1 MTMFKSK
8 SQAPFFSHSRTI
20 GLIIK
25 SVRAVFSFLGTI
37 FTLITMTAIVCGLSL
52 GGIFWVYGRDLPSHK
67 SLAQYKPP
75 TISRIYSAEG
85 KIIDEFAKER
95 RLFTPA
101 NEIPALIKH
110 AFISS
115 EDKNFYDHPGY
126 DLRGILAALFDA
138 IQSRGKRIRGA
149 STITQQVM
157 KNFLLDRSRRAER
170 KVKEIILATR
180 IERSLSKEQILELY
194 LNEIFLG
201 QNSYGVTAASQT
213 YFNKTLDELAP
224 NEAAFLA
231 ALPKA
236 PSDYHPVREKNR
248 LLERRNYVLKE
259 MFQNEY
265 LSKEVYEYE
274 LTRPIRSV
282 QGLDYAGFRSELPS
296 RNYFTD
302 EIRRQLSR
310 TFGEEE
316 FFTGGMTVRSTFD
329 PLLQRKAALALQRG
343 LEKYDRKQ
351 GVWRGTGKTIPF
363 EILNDEAL
371 EIIESNAELML
382 EEVGVAFVNNPNAL
396 ELWRNAGADV
406 DGERV
411 HVPKGLAR
419 NLIKTAPANF
429 IQHARNPNRSVEI
442 GGNSLVCAP
451 VYGPPFVRD
460 LDGGRRYATIE
471 DFQKFVKLG
480 YMSKWLHHSGGTL
493 CEPTDIPVNKRHL
506 DMLLAHMTLSDKPF
520 MGSVT
525 EPSRAQDSVDMC
537 EILFGSD
544 FVQNKTVMT
553 SLINI
558 NSPMTFDDVMMGAM
572 EVYAKNNQAC
582 IVSPF
587 IVGGAMAPVSIA
599 GTLTQVLAEVLA
611 GVAYNQLIRPGAP
624 VIFGTFV
631 SSIDMNSGAPTFG
644 TPEASH
650 ILYGAGQLARRLKL
664 PFRSGGG
671 LCGSKLPDAQAA
683 YESAN
688 TLNAALLG
696 GVNFMLHSCGW
707 LEGGLVSSFEK
718 FVMDADQL
726 GVLHQMAKG
735 IAMDENAQALDAIRE
750 VGPGG
755 HYLGCAHTQ
764 ANFKSAFWRSDLFDY
779 KPFETWQEEGSLDTM
794 KIASRRAKILLDNYV
809 KPSLDIGVEEALN
822 AFVSNKKTSM
832 PDSFT

>member
-1 MTMFKSK
+1 MNRGRRS
-8 SQAPFFSHSRTI
+8 SGGSAARREARTI
-20 GLIIK
+20 QKIE
-25 SVRAVFSFLGTI
+25 FSKYI
-37 FTLITMTAIVCGLSL
+37 
-52 GGIFWVYGRDLPSHK
+52 
-67 SLAQYKPP
+67 
-75 TISRIYSAEG
+75 
-85 KIIDEFAKER
+85 
-95 RLFTPA
+95 
-101 NEIPALIKH
+101 
-110 AFISS
+110 
-115 EDKNFYDHPGY
+115 
-126 DLRGILAALFDA
+126 
-138 IQSRGKRIRGA
+138 
-149 STITQQVM
+149 
-157 KNFLLDRSRRAER
+157 ER
-170 KVKEIILATR
+170 KI
-180 IERSLSKEQILELY
+180 
-194 LNEIFLG
+194 
-201 QNSYGVTAASQT
+201 
-213 YFNKTLDELAP
+213 P
-224 NEAAFLA
+224 N
-231 ALPKA
+231 
-236 PSDYHPVREKNR
+236 
-248 LLERRNYVLKE
+248 
-259 MFQNEY
+259 
-265 LSKEVYEYE
+265 
-274 LTRPIRSV
+274 
-282 QGLDYAGFRSELPS
+282 
-296 RNYFTD
+296 
-302 EIRRQLSR
+302 
-310 TFGEEE
+310 
-316 FFTGGMTVRSTFD
+316 
-329 PLLQRKAALALQRG
+329 
-343 LEKYDRKQ
+343 
-351 GVWRGTGKTIPF
+351 F
-363 EILNDEAL
+363 EILNVEAL
-371 EIIESNAELML
+371 EVIEHGAEDILA
-382 EEVGVAFVNNPNAL
+382 EIGVKFPDNEFAL
-396 ELWRNAGADV
+396 SLWKEAGADV
-406 DGERV
+406 KEDLV
-411 HVPKGLAR
+411 KIPKGLAR
-419 NLIKTAPANF
+419 QLCSTAPNSF
-429 IQHARNPNRSVEI
+429 IQHARSPAKSVEI
-442 GGNSLVCAP
+442 GGKNLVCAP
-451 VYGPPFVRD
+451 VYGPPFIRD
-460 LDGGRRYATIE
+460 LEGGRRYAEIA
-471 DFQKFVKLG
+471 DFEKLVKLA
-480 YMSKWLHHSGGTL
+480 YMSKWVHHSGGTV

-506 DMLLAHMTLSDKPF
+506 DMLFAHMTLSDKPY

-525 EPSRAQDSVDMC
+525 APERAEDSVEMS
-537 EILFGSD
+537 EIIFGKK
-544 FVQNKTVMT
+544 FVSENTVMT

-558 NSPMTFDDVMMGAM
+558 NSPLVLDATMMGAL
-572 EVYAKNNQAC
+572 EVYARANQAC
-582 IVSPF
+582 IISPF

-794 KIASRRAKILLDNYV
+794 KIASRRAKSLLDNYV